1 MRNPVFSLL
10 FFVGIIFAHDHWI
23 ECDSYFLSS
32 DQKSTIRICSGHYYP
47 ESVLAIKSRLI
58 FESSV
63 IDPSGDRI
71 PLSTESVGTHREG
84 SIQYQQPGTHLI
96 QVVIKRPQL
105 NDPDYWMKAIITIG
119 KESNKEVNYFLG
131 NSLEIVPLKNLITIN
146 IGDILP
152 LQAFYNGKPIRG
164 TFAVS
169 IDGKK
174 NFFLTTNTT
183 GLADMRID
191 REGKYMVTIH
201 YQGKGCSLTFELNL
215 NRNK

>member
-1 MRNPVFSLL
+1 M
-10 FFVGIIFAHDHWI
+10 
-23 ECDSYFLSS
+23 
-32 DQKSTIRICSGHYYP
+32 
-47 ESVLAIKSRLI
+47 
-58 FESSV
+58 
-63 IDPSGDRI
+63 
-71 PLSTESVGTHREG
+71 
-84 SIQYQQPGTHLI
+84 
-96 QVVIKRPQL
+96 VIKLPQQ
-105 NDPDYWMKAIITIG
+105 NDPDYWMKAIITVG
-119 KESNKEVNYFLG
+119 KESKKEVNYFLG
-131 NSLEIVPLKNLITIN
+131 NSLEIVPLNNFTTIN

-152 LQAFYNGKPIRG
+152 LQALYNGKPIQE

-174 NFFLTTNTT
+174 NFFLTTDAT